1 MNMGSVTLCAAL
13 STLFAAQACAQSS
26 IQTATSNKI
35 LDSTSSR
42 HRSADAS
49 ASHGNRAQYSKSIT
63 FVNPRQPTEADWG
76 AGVGVNSVGT
86 FSETCKVQVPSPPH
100 DPGSGVPYWHCK
112 YFESEDPKWSFGLG
126 PSASG
131 SAGRL
136 RAESG
141 KTLRVPYNPRE
152 IRLRAIDTAESGVQF
167 SGASASTRL
176 HQGRTSGEA
185 WLIYNPPWAPRPGR
199 PVCTGDLV
207 LDIRYG
213 IDGVHETDP
222 QHAVVAE
229 RWLDLD
235 LRYAPIGNVMPG
247 PAPRGQVRIR
257 AEGQAKTAPRGAG
270 WPALPEQPGIPNST
284 LFVDTSM
291 GSRDPLTFSWNN
303 GMVAG
308 PRVPWTQVFD
318 TWRNQTVRIPMN
330 LSVPMRVDL
339 ALLTE
344 QRQMLG
350 RVNLGRSAV
359 PDGFN
364 RAGTGHGLDVRV
376 YLDNLQPAQCRP
388 DYVPPRIPMLRT

>member
-1 MNMGSVTLCAAL
+1 MKLRALTFSAAL
-13 STLFAAQACAQSS
+13 ASILAADACAQSS
-26 IQTATSNKI
+26 IQAAARNKI

-42 HRSADAS
+42 HRSADAM
-49 ASHGNRAQYSKSIT
+49 AGHGNRALYFKSIT
-63 FVNPRQPTEADWG
+63 FVDPLRTTEMDWG
-76 AGVGVNSVGT
+76 AGLGVNSVGT
-86 FSETCKVQVPSPPH
+86 FSEICKVQVPSPPR

-152 IRLRAIDTAESGVQF
+152 IRLRAIDTAESGVQI
-167 SGASASTRL
+167 SGALASTRL
-176 HQGRTSGEA
+176 HQGRTSGDA
-185 WLIYNPPWAPRPGR
+185 WLVFNPPWPPGPGR

-213 IDGVHETDP
+213 IDGVHEPDP

-235 LRYAPIGNVMPG
+235 LRYAPNGNLLPG
-247 PAPRGQVRIR
+247 PRGQVTIR
-257 AEGQAKTAPRGAG
+257 AEGQAKAAPRGAG
-270 WPALPEQPGIPNST
+270 WPGLPEQPGIPNST
-284 LFVDTSM
+284 IFVDTSM
-291 GSRDPLTFSWNN
+291 GSRAPLTFSWNN

-318 TWRNQTVRIPMN
+318 TWQHQTVRIPMN

-350 RVNLGRSAV
+350 RGNVGRSAV

-388 DYVPPRIPMLRT
+388 DYVPPRMPTIRP